1 MEVTGRG
8 SVRLN
13 ERLGLP
19 WDFWAPAFAARL
31 VSKADVRAERQES
44 ARRELKSSELW
55 PGAKVERVEPELATP
70 GTETVEHEGRNA
82 IL

>member
-1 MEVTGRG
+1 VE
-8 SVRLN
+8 L
-13 ERLGLP
+13 
-19 WDFWAPAFAARL
+19 WAPEFATRL
-31 VSKADVRAERQES
+31 VLKADVRAKRQES

-55 PGAKVERVEPELATP
+55 PGAMVERVESALATL